1 MWRDEAVPDVD
12 PRRIEIP
19 TLILHGT
26 ADVIV
31 PIEGSRRLAEL
42 LPDAEIVEF
51 EGSGHVPTMTR
62 PNDVVDAILRRF
74 P

>member
-12 PRRIEIP
+12 PRRINIS
-19 TLILHGT
+19 TLIVHGT

-31 PIEGSRRLAEL
+31 PIERSRQLARL
-42 LPDAEIVEF
+42 LPDAEMVELD
-51 EGSGHVPTMTR
+51 GSGHVPTITR
-62 PNDVVDAILRRF
+62 PTDVVDAILRRF